1 MKEEE
6 IRGRV
11 YATLCLLLPS
21 LSLSSELHSSL
32 KAERSPV
39 SPAGG
44 SGWLLLSQS
53 TFPIDIVKIV
63 SITFP
68 SMKKVSFARGRN
80 YREKIQILKIF
91 SKADYLFPFVY
102 RSEIPRKRNNNNNN
116 NFLSIESAEK
126 QSSLKLDV
134 LLMFE
139 KIIFSL

>member
-68 SMKKVSFARGRN
+68 NEESFF
-80 YREKIQILKIF
+80 RE
-91 SKADYLFPFVY
+91 
-102 RSEIPRKRNNNNNN
+102 RSE
-116 NFLSIESAEK
+116 L
-126 QSSLKLDV
+126 
-134 LLMFE
+134 
-139 KIIFSL
+139 